1 MVLVKKSFILCFRKT
16 EDFDEAL
23 VVETENEEIFQP
35 VLGRRIIDLNYLL
48 HELQQKARH
57 NNLFNCT
64 FGNFCLIGEKRIGL
78 MSIFKF
84 ECNMC
89 KEVCVIKSEKAD
101 DLSVN
106 INIAAT
112 SGIVASGIGFSQF
125 EELCSA
131 MDIPV
136 FGTKYYSQ
144 LQDKVY
150 ENWEI
155 VAMESM
161 EAAAEKEKEI
171 AIAEG

>member
-1 MVLVKKSFILCFRKT
+1 
-16 EDFDEAL
+16 
-23 VVETENEEIFQP
+23 
-35 VLGRRIIDLNYLL
+35 
-48 HELQQKARH
+48 
-57 NNLFNCT
+57 
-64 FGNFCLIGEKRIGL
+64 
-78 MSIFKF
+78 
-84 ECNMC
+84 MC

-171 AIAEG
+171 AIAEGRMKDGLPIIDVYVDGVWCARSYGTNFKASSGTAAIIGRKTGKVLYMAVKNKYCLVCTRAENKGISPN